1 MVCTVGH
8 CRRQWEGGPSPVA
21 VTNDLLLE
29 IKYLASKEKKKKH
42 PKIAFLRRNAIP
54 FSFISNA
61 N

>member
-1 MVCTVGH
+1 M
-8 CRRQWEGGPSPVA
+8 A

-29 IKYLASKEKKKKH
+29 IKYLASKEKKKNH

>member
-1 MVCTVGH
+1 M
-8 CRRQWEGGPSPVA
+8 A

-42 PKIAFLRRNAIP
+42 PKIVFLRRNAIP